1 MSLIPRQSG
10 KEYLINKYINM
21 SLIPRQ
27 SGKEYIINKY
37 IQWLGE
43 RALNS
48 EILEP
53 KILYKKNYDHFPII
67 KYLSNSCKEET
78 RDAKYS
84 DKD

>member
-1 MSLIPRQSG
+1 MNNKSMSLIPRQSG
-10 KEYLINKYINM
+10 KEYL
-21 SLIPRQ
+21 
-27 SGKEYIINKY
+27 INKY

-67 KYLSNSCKEET
+67 KYL
-78 RDAKYS
+78 
-84 DKD
+84 